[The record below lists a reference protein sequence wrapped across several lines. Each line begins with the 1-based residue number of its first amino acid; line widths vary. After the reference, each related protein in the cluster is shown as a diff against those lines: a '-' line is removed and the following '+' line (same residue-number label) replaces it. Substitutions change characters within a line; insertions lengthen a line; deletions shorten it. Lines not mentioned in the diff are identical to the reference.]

1 MTDRPPDGDAT
12 QVDVPVTD
20 RTMAMPAA
28 AGTPPSGGSPPPAGP
43 PDRPGDRQWWII
55 IGLLVAILL
64 VGLALLLLD
73 DDEDETATTDTS
85 TTSSVVDTT
94 TSSTTTTT
102 VATTTTEATTTT
114 TEAPPPTVDP
124 ERCTSGPPDDPG
136 ASVQVAYE
144 AYTVGDLECASQ
156 LGTAEAIDTLFS
168 IPGGGGGW
176 TYQGCSEQDVP
187 DPHIDCAYTFPGGAT
202 HFKTSYS
209 ETAGWVIFEVYQ
221 TAD

>member
-20 RTMAMPAA
+20 RTMAMPAV
-28 AGTPPSGGSPPPAGP
+28 AGTPPGGGSPPPGGP

-64 VGLALLLLD
+64 VGLAILLFD
-73 DDEDETATTDTS
+73 DDDDETATTDTS

-94 TSSTTTTT
+94 TSSTTTI
-102 VATTTTEATTTT
+102 VATTTTDSTTTT

-124 ERCTSGPPDDPG
+124 ELCTSGPPDDPG

-144 AYTVGDLECASQ
+144 AYTLGDLECASQ

-221 TAD
+221 TTD

>member
-1 MTDRPPDGDAT
+1 MTDPTPDGDAT
-12 QVDVPVTD
+12 RVDVPVAD

-28 AGTPPSGGSPPPAGP
+28 VGTPPGGGPPPPAGP
-43 PDRPGDRQWWII
+43 PDRPGDGRWWII
-55 IGLLVAILL
+55 GGLLLAILL
-64 VGLALLLLD
+64 VGLAVVLLD
-73 DDEDETATTDTS
+73 DDDDDTATTDTS

-94 TSSTTTTT
+94 TSSTTTTL
-102 VATTTTEATTTT
+102 ATTTTASTTTT

-124 ERCTSGPPDDPG
+124 SLCTSGPADDPG
-136 ASVQVAYE
+136 ASVQIAYE
-144 AYTVGDLECASQ
+144 AYTLGDRECASQ
-156 LGTAEAIDTLFS
+156 LGSQEAIDALFN

-187 DPHIDCAYTFPGGAT
+187 DPHFDCAYTFPGGAT

-209 ETAGWVIFEVYQ
+209 ETDGWVIFEVLQ

>member
-1 MTDRPPDGDAT
+1 MTDRTPDGDAT

-20 RTMAMPAA
+20 RTMAMPAV
-28 AGTPPSGGSPPPAGP
+28 AGTPPGGGSPPPAGP

-55 IGLLVAILL
+55 VGLLVAILL
-64 VGLALLLLD
+64 VGLAILLLGD
-73 DDEDETATTDTS
+73 DDDETATTDTS

-94 TSSTTTTT
+94 TSSTTTS
-102 VATTTTEATTTT
+102 VATTTTESTTTT

-124 ERCTSGPPDDPG
+124 ALCTSGPPDDPG

-144 AYTVGDLECASQ
+144 AYTLGDLECASQ
-156 LGTAEAIDTLFS
+156 LGTAEAIDALFS

-176 TYQGCSEQDVP
+176 TYQGCTEQDVP
-187 DPHIDCAYTFPGGAT
+187 DPHIDCAYTFAGGAT

>member
-1 MTDRPPDGDAT
+1 MTDQVPDGDAT
-12 QVDVPVTD
+12 RVDVPVTD

-28 AGTPPSGGSPPPAGP
+28 AGPPPGGGP
-43 PDRPGDRQWWII
+43 PPPVGPPERGGDPRWWII
-55 IGLLVAILL
+55 VGLLVAILV
-64 VGLALLLLD
+64 VGLAILLLD
-73 DDEDETATTDTS
+73 DDDDDTATTDTS

-94 TSSTTTTT
+94 TSSTSTT
-102 VATTTTEATTTT
+102 VATTTTSSTTTT

-124 ERCTSGPPDDPG
+124 ADCTSGSPDDPG

-144 AYTVGDLECASQ
+144 AYTLGDLECASQ
-156 LGTAEAIDTLFS
+156 LGTQDAIDALFD

-176 TYQGCSEQDVP
+176 TYQGCTEQDVP

-202 HFKTSYS
+202 HFKTNYS
-209 ETAGWVIFEVYQ
+209 DTDGWVIFEVHQ

>member
-1 MTDRPPDGDAT
+1 MTDRTPDGDAT

-20 RTMAMPAA
+20 RTMAMPAV
-28 AGTPPSGGSPPPAGP
+28 AGTPPGGGSPPPAGP

-55 IGLLVAILL
+55 VGLLIAILL
-64 VGLALLLLD
+64 VGLAILLLD
-73 DDEDETATTDTS
+73 DDDDETATTDTS

-94 TSSTTTTT
+94 TSSTTTT
-102 VATTTTEATTTT
+102 VAPTTTESTTTT
-114 TEAPPPTVDP
+114 TEAPPPTVAP
-124 ERCTSGPPDDPG
+124 ALCTSGPPDDPG

-144 AYTVGDLECASQ
+144 AYTLGDLECASQ

-176 TYQGCSEQDVP
+176 TYQGCTEQDVP

-209 ETAGWVIFEVYQ
+209 ETSGWVIFEVYQ